1 MTTTFRDKLH
11 FNIIL
16 YNSTIYIKKKYKNV
30 KNINT
35 NEMLTKK
42 INYYNLNK
50 FSFFNKKQNIFF
62 IFYFFPC
69 VSLIYIIKYDI
80 NTNFLY

>member
-16 YNSTIYIKKKYKNV
+16 YDSTIYIKKKYKNV

-42 INYYNLNK
+42 INYDN
-50 FSFFNKKQNIFF
+50 
-62 IFYFFPC
+62 
-69 VSLIYIIKYDI
+69 
-80 NTNFLY
+80 